1 MRYNTRKVSAM
12 ADGSTSRDIRAKE
25 AIDAV
30 KSGSSNAELME
41 RFKISAQG
49 FADLLRQLFERKLI
63 TEDDLSKRGIRF
75 KVVKKEGL
83 PEALLSTVPETVKPP
98 DDFLDTEDLTELL
111 TFKDP
116 AEETPTRKIVPP
128 APSPPLVEEKP
139 PAPETAQKK
148 GRFSLSKLFKKDA

>member
-1 MRYNTRKVSAM
+1 M
-12 ADGSTSRDIRAKE
+12 ADESTSRDIRAKE
-25 AIDAV
+25 AVDAV
-30 KSGSSNAELME
+30 RSGSSNAELME

-49 FADLLRQLFERKLI
+49 LADLLRQLFERKLI

-116 AEETPTRKIVPP
+116 ADETPTKRIIIPVPP
-128 APSPPLVEEKP
+128 PPPLEEK
-139 PAPETAQKK
+139 ASVPESAQKK
-148 GRFSLSKLFKKDA
+148 TRFSLSKLFKKDA